1 MPVRHIDGPVAN
13 AVLFILKGYPR
24 LSETFIAQEIR
35 ALEMRG
41 LDIRI
46 ASLRHPTDRTV
57 HPIHREIRAPVAYLP
72 EYLYQEPLR
81 VLRAWGHGRR
91 QPGYRAARQAW
102 LRDLRRDPTPN
113 RIRRFGQA
121 LVLAH
126 ELPRDIAWLHAHFIH
141 TPASVARYASLLTGL
156 LWSCS
161 AHAKDIWT
169 TPAWEKR
176 EKLAAAAW
184 VVTCTAQGRDHL
196 AALAPTADR
205 VQLLYHGL
213 DFRRFGVPEV
223 APAGRERNGGD
234 AADPLIILS
243 VGRAVEKKGLTV
255 LVDALAKLPPTL
267 AWRFRHIGGGPLLPM
282 LKARAR
288 QLGIAE
294 RVEWLG
300 AQSQDVVL
308 QRYREADLFVLA
320 SRIAADGDRDG
331 LPNVLME
338 AQSQRLT
345 VIATRAGAIPELIES
360 EVTGLLV
367 EPDDVD
373 ALADSMRQL
382 IADPARRAALAD
394 AGFERLRR
402 QFSFESWI
410 DALAGRFGL
419 APAVASNS
427 VRTCA

>member
-1 MPVRHIDGPVAN
+1 MAN

-35 ALEMRG
+35 ALEARR

-46 ASLRHPTDRTV
+46 ASLRHPTDRAV
-57 HPIHREIRAPVAYLP
+57 HPIHREIRAPVVYLP
-72 EYLYQEPLR
+72 EYLYQEPVR
-81 VLRAWGHGRR
+81 VLRAWRHGRR

-113 RIRRFGQA
+113 RVRRFGQA

-126 ELPRDIAWLHAHFIH
+126 ELPRDVAWLHAHFIH

-156 LWSCS
+156 PWSCS

-176 EKLAAAAW
+176 EKLSAAAW
-184 VVTCTAQGRDHL
+184 AVTCTAQGRDHL
-196 AALAPTADR
+196 TALAPAADR

-213 DFRRFGVPEV
+213 DFRRFSAPEV
-223 APAGRERNGGD
+223 APAGRKRDGRD
-234 AADPLIILS
+234 AADPLVILS
-243 VGRAVEKKGLTV
+243 VGRAVEKKGIAV
-255 LVDALAKLPPTL
+255 LIEALAKLPPTL

-288 QLGIAE
+288 EFGIAD
-294 RVEWLG
+294 RTEWLG
-300 AQSQDVVL
+300 AQPQDVVL

-338 AQSQRLT
+338 AQSQRLA

-360 EVTGLLV
+360 EATGLLV

-373 ALADSMRQL
+373 ALSDSMRRL

-394 AGFERLRR
+394 AGFERLHR
-402 QFSFESWI
+402 QFSFEIWI

-419 APAVASNS
+419 APAAASDS